1 MTILSDRPSQSDYAA
16 PHAPR
21 QERIGRT
28 VVKWITST
36 DHKTIGYMYLI
47 TSMIFFGIAGVM
59 ALLMRAEL
67 MRPGLQFLN
76 NEQYNQLFTMHGT
89 IMVFFVLTSSFTSET
104 GIDINKPKA
113 QSSKTL
119 PKQPLLI
126 GITRDG
132 SIHVNE
138 SPVNIKALQGVLQ
151 HYISEDPNRAVVVV
165 ADRDALI
172 SKAVDVLDACNL
184 ANVKKVSISTL
195 KE

>member
-1 MTILSDRPSQSDYAA
+1 MSSGSFGDEFGLRRK
-16 PHAPR
+16 PR
-21 QERIGRT
+21 RVAEIN
-28 VVKWITST
+28 
-36 DHKTIGYMYLI
+36 LI
-47 TSMIFFGIAGVM
+47 NMIDMLFF
-59 ALLMRAEL
+59 LL
-67 MRPGLQFLN
+67 
-76 NEQYNQLFTMHGT
+76 
-89 IMVFFVLTSSFTSET
+89 VFFVLTSSFTSET

-126 GITRDG
+126 GVTRDG

-138 SPVNIKALQGVLQ
+138 SPVNIKALQSVLQ
-151 HYISEDPNRAVVVV
+151 HYVAEDPDRPVVIV

>member
-1 MTILSDRPSQSDYAA
+1 MSFGDEFGLRRK
-16 PHAPR
+16 PR
-21 QERIGRT
+21 RVAEIN
-28 VVKWITST
+28 
-36 DHKTIGYMYLI
+36 LI
-47 TSMIFFGIAGVM
+47 NMIDMLFF
-59 ALLMRAEL
+59 LL
-67 MRPGLQFLN
+67 
-76 NEQYNQLFTMHGT
+76 
-89 IMVFFVLTSSFTSET
+89 VFFVLTSSFTSET

-132 SIHVNE
+132 SVHVNE
-138 SPVNIKALQGVLQ
+138 SPVSIKVLPEVLQ
-151 HYISEDPNRAVVVV
+151 HYISEDPDRAVVVV

-184 ANVKKVSISTL
+184 ANVKHVSISTL

>member
-1 MTILSDRPSQSDYAA
+1 MSFGDEFGLRRK
-16 PHAPR
+16 PR
-21 QERIGRT
+21 RVAEIN
-28 VVKWITST
+28 
-36 DHKTIGYMYLI
+36 LI
-47 TSMIFFGIAGVM
+47 NMIDMLFF
-59 ALLMRAEL
+59 LL
-67 MRPGLQFLN
+67 
-76 NEQYNQLFTMHGT
+76 
-89 IMVFFVLTSSFTSET
+89 VFFVLTSSFTSET

-126 GITRDG
+126 GVTRDG

-138 SPVNIKALQGVLQ
+138 SPVSIKSLPAILQQYMLQ
-151 HYISEDPNRAVVVV
+151 DPDRPVVVV